1 MTTEQQS
8 RANSPRRG
16 LVIGLVA
23 TVILAGAAVTVLAV
37 ILLGRS
43 PATAGD
49 DASPTPTTIA
59 SASGGE
65 ASAVSTASVT
75 AAATAEPTPQ
85 PLAPDTMALV
95 MVNDLNMREEPAS
108 GAKSLGHLTAGT
120 RVFVV
125 QGPNQADGLGWYE
138 IAQECR
144 PHSSL
149 CISREG
155 AGRIGWAA
163 GSSSS
168 GDQWLAPA
176 PIECAAHPDLDAL
189 LAIDRL
195 EVLACY
201 GNQTLRL
208 QGVIWRPCC
217 GYVGAISYEPS
228 WLSWPGGPPVLTTG
242 GELSSRGIVLRIKPP
257 DTLDHV
263 KYADIVRVTG
273 HFDDPAAE
281 TCTITVDPSADPSVV
296 IDPKDLAYAPM
307 GCRMEFVVD
316 SIKVDGNTGQKCE
329 C

>member
-1 MTTEQQS
+1 MTTEQ
-8 RANSPRRG
+8 RPPATSPNRG
-16 LVIGLVA
+16 LVIGLVT
-23 TVILAGAAVTVLAV
+23 TVILAGAAVTVLTV

-49 DASPTPTTIA
+49 DASPTVTAQATA
-59 SASGGE
+59 SSGE
-65 ASAVSTASVT
+65 PSSEPTASVS
-75 AAATAEPTPQ
+75 AAATPP
-85 PLAPDTMALV
+85 PLAPDSIALV
-95 MVNDLNMREEPAS
+95 TVNDLNMREDPAA

-125 QGPNQADGLGWYE
+125 QGPNQADGIGWYQ

-149 CISREG
+149 CIAREG
-155 AGRIGWAA
+155 VGRIGWAA

-176 PIECAAHPDLDAL
+176 PIQCPAKPDLDAL
-189 LAIDRL
+189 LAVDRL

-201 GNQTLRL
+201 GNQELRV

-217 GYVGAISYEPS
+217 GYVGAVLYEPS
-228 WLSWPGGPPVLTTG
+228 WLSWPGGPPVLTPG
-242 GELSSRGIVLRIKPP
+242 GELTSRGIVLRIKPP
-257 DTLDHV
+257 DDLDYV
-263 KYADIVRVTG
+263 RYADIVRVTG
-273 HFDDPAAE
+273 HFDDSAAQ
-281 TCTITVDPSADPSVV
+281 TCTIKLDETFVDDPTLAV
-296 IDPKDLAYAPM
+296 DPKDVAYAPM

-316 SIKVDGNTGQKCE
+316 TIKVLGNTGEKCE